1 MQWVLHNGGGSAV
14 PQIPL
19 FRTQGGGGA
28 GGKKRG
34 SIDQLP
40 LGPPSKGGGSGKGA
54 PSPPPSFDFPKA
66 QVGAGHVRILLCI
79 AKVREF
85 HNPFDGSSLNS
96 LRFFPGY
103 FPCALHC
110 AHIVQEIRT

>member
-1 MQWVLHNGGGSAV
+1 MVGAQQCLRF
-14 PQIPL
+14 L
-19 FRTQGGGGA
+19 FLGPKGAEGQGGRKGV
-28 GGKKRG
+28 
-34 SIDQLP
+34 P
-40 LGPPSKGGGSGKGA
+40 LTNCPWDPRPKGGGLEKGLQA
-54 PSPPPSFDFPKA
+54 PPPPFDFPKA